1 MVIFLVLLLLL
12 VLSVIHVSLW
22 KCAVCKRMKFGSR
35 NPSLSKDLDYKFIC
49 FDCQVTKDFGEQFRK
64 VTQR

>member
-1 MVIFLVLLLLL
+1 
-12 VLSVIHVSLW
+12 VIHVSLW